1 MFVIHQKIKMVK
13 VWMKKKRK
21 NKNMY
26 NKISLIWFC
35 DLDNSSIRRMEV
47 TRKSPMKIDEKGKPA
62 PK

>member
-1 MFVIHQKIKMVK
+1 
-13 VWMKKKRK
+13 MKKKRK